1 MEIISE
7 KNKITLLDRLNSR
20 AKMTEDRNNE
30 LEDGSIESTQ
40 SKQQKIVTHTQ
51 Q

>member
-7 KNKITLLDRLNSR
+7 KYKKITLLDRLNSR
-20 AKMTEDRNNE
+20 RKMTEDRNNE

-40 SKQQKIVTHTQ
+40 SK
-51 Q
+51 